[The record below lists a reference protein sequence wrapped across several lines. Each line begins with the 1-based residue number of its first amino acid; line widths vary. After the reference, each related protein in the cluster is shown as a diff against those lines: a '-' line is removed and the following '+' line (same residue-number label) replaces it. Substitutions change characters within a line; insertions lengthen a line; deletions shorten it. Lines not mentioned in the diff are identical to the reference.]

1 MKSIKELTDIIR
13 NRSEDGILL
22 RFADENGVH
31 SVTNSS
37 FIADVEQGVRGLH
50 RLFGGETEGRHIAV
64 AAQSGYEYVI
74 AVFAC
79 ALAGAVL
86 ILVNPLEEE
95 SRIEAML
102 AGADVELVIREPEEI
117 VKAGYSEDSAD
128 IDIDSLMKDLPD
140 DFSFL
145 LFTSG
150 TEGNMKGVMLSQRG
164 ILASAGDVTGV
175 FGDIA
180 SVRPDISFKSCYVM
194 LPMYHVF
201 GLSIMFTALAGGV
214 ILDLCV
220 DFRQFYRDLRL
231 LGSEII
237 ACPHMA
243 FKMFVSDLSRG
254 KKNKWGSGLKF
265 IFSGAAG
272 LPLKELEA
280 IMDNDVFIA
289 FGYGM
294 TEIAGPVA
302 INSYMD
308 KLGSVGKAAPR
319 TRIEIRDNE
328 IYIKNNSVMLGY
340 YNDPEATAVAVKDG
354 WIATGDYGYLDE
366 EGFLYITGRKKNL
379 IILSSGENVSPEEL
393 EARLY
398 ANRAVKECKVYEKG
412 DRIAA
417 DIYAPEATEEE
428 IRAFVS
434 DLNGKLPGFK
444 RIYSVRFL
452 KSEMEKTASG
462 KIKR

>member
-1 MKSIKELTDIIR
+1 
-13 NRSEDGILL
+13 
-22 RFADENGVH
+22 
-31 SVTNSS
+31 
-37 FIADVEQGVRGLH
+37 
-50 RLFGGETEGRHIAV
+50 
-64 AAQSGYEYVI
+64 
-74 AVFAC
+74 
-79 ALAGAVL
+79 
-86 ILVNPLEEE
+86 
-95 SRIEAML
+95 
-102 AGADVELVIREPEEI
+102 
-117 VKAGYSEDSAD
+117 
-128 IDIDSLMKDLPD
+128 
-140 DFSFL
+140 
-145 LFTSG
+145 
-150 TEGNMKGVMLSQRG
+150 
-164 ILASAGDVTGV
+164 
-175 FGDIA
+175 
-180 SVRPDISFKSCYVM
+180 
-194 LPMYHVF
+194 
-201 GLSIMFTALAGGV
+201 
-214 ILDLCV
+214 
-220 DFRQFYRDLRL
+220 
-231 LGSEII
+231 
-237 ACPHMA
+237 MA
-243 FKMFVSDLSRG
+243 IKMFVSDLSRG